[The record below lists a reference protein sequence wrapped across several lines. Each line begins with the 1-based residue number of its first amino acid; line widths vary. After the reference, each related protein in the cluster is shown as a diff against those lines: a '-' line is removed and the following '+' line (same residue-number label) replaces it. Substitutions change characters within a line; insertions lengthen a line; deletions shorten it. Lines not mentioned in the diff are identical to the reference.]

1 MIEQNSN
8 VVHRTQVTG
17 YNCRICGSSS
27 QSHIDML
34 SCMENHQ
41 KPTQIECEE
50 CSFYFVN
57 LKQLEKHE
65 SLCHPKEEY
74 DDSD

>member
-1 MIEQNSN
+1 MAEQNSN
-8 VVHRTQVTG
+8 AVHRTQVMG

-34 SCMENHQ
+34 SCMESHK